1 MAGSWS
7 RRVTGDASLGRRK
20 ATSTNYTKRDTGSN
34 VRMHSYDADTEQ
46 KVVIP
51 LVKQGDNGPQPVIFS
66 VPVHKV
72 RINKSLQFKNKDGQ
86 VRDGFAIRSNHA
98 YSQGTNYEDALTIAQ
113 RGDTCVIS
121 ELLSLQSKKTWKDA
135 RAEFGEELG
144 NLGETER
151 KELAAFIKER
161 EEGYFFKPSYYK
173 ASADGV
179 IPARNVTETVIL
191 MLQYETVE
199 TIVTLPNGTERPTQ
213 TVKLDDNGQ
222 PIYKPVLFKLSEE
235 RAKKIQDAVD
245 QALEQDVIAYEDLR
259 PYTEFEGTAD
269 ETQVMIGWLDL
280 VLKWPSGSKMESGRN
295 LSIRLEPTSK
305 KILTPEIIADFETGE
320 KGQEIFKS
328 AKGLFFNL
336 PSQKLRTRQE
346 QIDALAEPV
355 LRVYNELLEEFA
367 DEVAIDRANYKAN
380 VLDRIIAQN
389 ASRTEQESATSTS
402 EGTTETVAA
411 ESAPTPEPEVEA
423 EPVKEV
429 KASSKASV
437 QDLLNKVKNNK

>member
-7 RRVTGDASLGRRK
+7 RRVTGDANLGRRK
-20 ATSTNYTKRDTGSN
+20 ATSTKYTNNTGN
-34 VRMHSYDADTEQ
+34 GVRMHTYDVDTEQ

-51 LVKQGDNGPQPVIFS
+51 LVKQGDSSPQPVIFS
-66 VPVHKV
+66 VPIHKV

-113 RGDTCVIS
+113 RGDTCVIA
-121 ELLSLQSKKTWKDA
+121 ELLSLQSKKIWKDA

-144 NLGETER
+144 NLGEAER

-161 EEGYFFKPSYYK
+161 EEGYFFKPAYYK
-173 ASADGV
+173 ASADGT
-179 IPARNVTETVIL
+179 IPARTVTETVIL
-191 MLQYETVE
+191 MLQYETTE
-199 TIVTLPNGTERPTQ
+199 TVVVLPNGTERPTQ

-245 QALEQDVIAYEDLR
+245 QALEQDVISYDDLR
-259 PYTEFEGTAD
+259 PYTEFEGTED

-320 KGQEIFKS
+320 KGQEVYKA
-328 AKGLFFNL
+328 AKKLFFSL

-380 VLDRIIAQN
+380 VLDRILEQHAK
-389 ASRTEQESATSTS
+389 RTEQESATSTS
-402 EGTTETVAA
+402 EGTTEAVTA
-411 ESAPTPEPEVEA
+411 ESKPEPEPEVKT

-437 QDLLNKVKNNK
+437 QELLNKVKNNK